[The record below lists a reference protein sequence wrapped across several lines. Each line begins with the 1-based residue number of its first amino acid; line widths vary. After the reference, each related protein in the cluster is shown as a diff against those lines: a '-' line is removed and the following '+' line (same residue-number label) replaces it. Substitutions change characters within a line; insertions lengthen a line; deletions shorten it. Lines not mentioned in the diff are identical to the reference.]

1 VLVEG
6 VVNAEMHAAQRTK
19 MEKEDQLAKARQEQ
33 EVGALQL
40 QERQYEQTLEHM
52 QRKQEQQEQRVEDA
66 TLAKERIV
74 QQSAAKIVALEHQLA
89 GQGSASASSGASG
102 ASSAAADA
110 ADDDTHDVG
119 SMTDREREL
128 AANRLELAS
137 FYKKHGVKRNAKAV
151 LESHSVE
158 QIVAS
163 HYSEY
168 RYCVQ
173 HVSSTMCMLKLSSH
187 AVGFS

>member
-40 QERQYEQTLEHM
+40 QERQYEQTLEQM

-89 GQGSASASSGASG
+89 GQASASASSGAS
-102 ASSAAADA
+102 SAPADA

-173 HVSSTMCMLKLSSH
+173 HVSSTMCALKLSSH